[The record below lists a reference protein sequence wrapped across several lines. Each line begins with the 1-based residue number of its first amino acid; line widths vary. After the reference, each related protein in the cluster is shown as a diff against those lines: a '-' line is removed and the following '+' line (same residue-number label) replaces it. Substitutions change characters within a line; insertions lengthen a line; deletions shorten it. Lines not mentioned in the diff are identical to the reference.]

1 MGSTFLEV
9 PVISP
14 MCGNSPCS
22 RAVQSPNLLQ
32 GYTPHILF
40 QIEYGVYGD
49 IIIYPKPYSI
59 YLRGTIAFLFM
70 LGFQEG

>member
-32 GYTPHILF
+32 GYTP
-40 QIEYGVYGD
+40 GVYGD
-49 IIIYPKPYSI
+49 IVIYPKPYSI
-59 YLRGTIAFLFM
+59 YLRGTITFSFM